1 MPEEKIGAAMGAEW
15 ALNNQTCIYM
25 NGWFLSPE
33 QVWLF
38 TENNLSLLTKGERV
52 SPEH

>member
-15 ALNNQTCIYM
+15 ALNNQTYM

-33 QVWLF
+33 QVWLYGGWHSQR
-38 TENNLSLLTKGERV
+38 NR
-52 SPEH
+52 